1 MDKAGGER
9 QGLAT
14 CWGQMVKLPSGGFLT
29 LNRAA
34 SIITGGFPTTAPQA
48 VFSRGNGG
56 NIIMAILSISDFD
69 SRLWAWLSH
78 GLAEQASDL
87 HLVAGYPPTLRIHGT
102 LRGIDETVLSG
113 ELIADL
119 VRGVMPAE
127 LREKIGGRK
136 DYDFSTSIRDGE
148 QLHRFRVNVF
158 RGQEA
163 VGACFRFIPGQIPSF
178 DWMGLPPDLPSR
190 IINLH
195 NGLVLITGVTGSGKT
210 TTLAGLVDLMN
221 RQGDRRIV
229 TIEEPVEYLFKPA
242 GRSVITQREVGVDVD
257 SFADGLK
264 YSMRQDPDVILCGEV
279 RDIETARM
287 AISAAETGHL
297 VLSTVHT
304 QDAKGAIT
312 RLIDIFPPERQQD
325 IRGQLSLSLR
335 FVLSQHL
342 LPNVTPGEKRVLAVE
357 ILVVN
362 DAARAAIR
370 LNKTESLDTVI
381 QTGKRSGMQTLD
393 ESLAALVVSRR
404 ISPETA
410 HRFAK
415 NPQGLRTLGV
425 PNVAGDHLTF

>member
-1 MDKAGGER
+1 
-9 QGLAT
+9 
-14 CWGQMVKLPSGGFLT
+14 
-29 LNRAA
+29 
-34 SIITGGFPTTAPQA
+34 
-48 VFSRGNGG
+48 
-56 NIIMAILSISDFD
+56 MAILPSSDFD
-69 SRLWAWLSH
+69 SRLWAWLRH

-102 LRGIDETVLSG
+102 LRGIDEAALSG
-113 ELIADL
+113 ELIADT
-119 VRGVMPAE
+119 VRGIMPVE
-127 LREKIGGRK
+127 LREKVSGRK
-136 DYDFSTSIRDGE
+136 DYDFSTSILDGE

-158 RGQEA
+158 HSQEA

-178 DWMGLPPDLPSR
+178 DWMGVPAELPRR

-210 TTLAGLVDLMN
+210 TTLAGLVELMN
-221 RQGDRRIV
+221 QQGDRRIV
-229 TIEEPVEYLFKPA
+229 TIEEPVEYLFKPT

-264 YSMRQDPDVILCGEV
+264 YSLRQDPDVILCGEV
-279 RDIETARM
+279 RDMDTARM

-335 FVLSQHL
+335 FVVSQHL
-342 LPNVTPGEKRVLAVE
+342 LPHVTAGEKRVLATEV
-357 ILVVN
+357 LVVN

-370 LNKTESLDTVI
+370 LNKTESIDTVI

-393 ESLAALVVSRR
+393 ESLAALVISRK
-404 ISPETA
+404 ISPKTA

-415 NPQGLRTLGV
+415 NPQGLRALGV
-425 PNVAGDHLTF
+425 PEVAVDQFAL

>member
-1 MDKAGGER
+1 M
-9 QGLAT
+9 
-14 CWGQMVKLPSGGFLT
+14 
-29 LNRAA
+29 
-34 SIITGGFPTTAPQA
+34 A
-48 VFSRGNGG
+48 V
-56 NIIMAILSISDFD
+56 LSTSDCD
-69 SRLWAWLSH
+69 SRLWSWLNH
-78 GLAEQASDL
+78 GLLEQASDL

-102 LRGIDETVLSG
+102 LRGIDEAVLTG
-113 ELIADL
+113 EQIADI
-119 VRGVMPAE
+119 VRGVMPTE

-136 DYDFSTSIRDGE
+136 DYDFSMSIRDGE
-148 QLHRFRVNVF
+148 RLHRFRVNVF
-158 RGQEA
+158 RSQEA
-163 VGACFRFIPGQIPSF
+163 VGACFRFIPGRIPSF
-178 DWMGLPPDLPSR
+178 DWMGVPPELPRR
-190 IINLH
+190 IVNLH

-210 TTLAGLVDLMN
+210 TTLAGLVELMN
-221 RQGDRRIV
+221 QQGDRRIV

-242 GRSVITQREVGVDVD
+242 GRSVITQREVGVDVE

-264 YSMRQDPDVILCGEV
+264 YSLRQDPDVILCGEV
-279 RDIETARM
+279 RDIDTARM

-312 RLIDIFPPERQQD
+312 RLIDIFPAERQQD

-335 FVLSQHL
+335 FVVSQHL
-342 LPNVTPGEKRVLAVE
+342 LPSINPGEKRVLAME

-393 ESLAALVVSRR
+393 ESLAALVISRK

-415 NPQGLRTLGV
+415 NPQGLRALGV
-425 PNVAGDHLTF
+425 PDVASDYFSL